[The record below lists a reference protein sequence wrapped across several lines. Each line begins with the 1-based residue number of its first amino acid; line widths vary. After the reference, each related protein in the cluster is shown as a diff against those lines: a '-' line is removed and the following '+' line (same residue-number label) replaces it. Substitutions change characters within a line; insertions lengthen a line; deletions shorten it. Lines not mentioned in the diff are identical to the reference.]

1 LDKQFASQNYKKKKK
16 KKKKKPFPKH
26 PAEETSSRKRARES
40 RIEYMRNL
48 PFGSASEREGVSEH

>member
-1 LDKQFASQNYKKKKK
+1 LLRKITKKKKK
-16 KKKKKPFPKH
+16 KKKKKKTVQKN

-48 PFGSASEREGVSEH
+48 PFGSASEREGVSEHWD